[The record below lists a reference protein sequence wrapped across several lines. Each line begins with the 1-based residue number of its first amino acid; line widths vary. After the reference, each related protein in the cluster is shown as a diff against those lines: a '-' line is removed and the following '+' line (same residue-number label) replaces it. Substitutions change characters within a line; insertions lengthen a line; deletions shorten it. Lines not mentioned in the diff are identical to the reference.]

1 MKQTIKKTLSMFL
14 RTLLIIFTVTGCGS
28 ENDAA
33 FSDNETESGRKTITV
48 NGTDYF
54 PRQDITVVLLMGI
67 DTTGEMVDSGSY
79 NNDGESDVVAL
90 LVFNEESET
99 FSVININRDA
109 MVNMP
114 VLGLGGKKAG
124 TAYQQLALAHTY
136 GTGLEDSCE
145 NTKET
150 VSALINNVYIDYY
163 VAVNMSAIS
172 IVNDAVDGVTVEIT
186 DDFSQKDEQLPL
198 GEVTLMGD
206 QAVNFIRLR
215 KGVGDQLNISRMERH
230 KSYASGFLKAFRQ
243 KMDQGETFALSLY
256 ETISP
261 YIVTDCSVTVLTS
274 MMERYADYE
283 IVEIV
288 SPEGENVMGE
298 EYFEFYVDEQK
309 LDQLIL
315 RLFYEAK

>member
-114 VLGLGGKKAG
+114 VLGLAAKKQAQPTSSLPWHIPMAPVWK
-124 TAYQQLALAHTY
+124 TAVKT
-136 GTGLEDSCE
+136 
-145 NTKET
+145 
-150 VSALINNVYIDYY
+150 
-163 VAVNMSAIS
+163 
-172 IVNDAVDGVTVEIT
+172 
-186 DDFSQKDEQLPL
+186 QKKLCL
-198 GEVTLMGD
+198 HL
-206 QAVNFIRLR
+206 
-215 KGVGDQLNISRMERH
+215 
-230 KSYASGFLKAFRQ
+230 
-243 KMDQGETFALSLY
+243 
-256 ETISP
+256 
-261 YIVTDCSVTVLTS
+261 LTTC
-274 MMERYADYE
+274 
-283 IVEIV
+283 I
-288 SPEGENVMGE
+288 
-298 EYFEFYVDEQK
+298 
-309 LDQLIL
+309 
-315 RLFYEAK
+315 

>member
-172 IVNDAVDGVTVEIT
+172 IVNDAVGGVTVEIT

-230 KSYASGFLKAFRQ
+230 TEYINGFMESLNKKLDSGDSFIRNTYE
-243 KMDQGETFALSLY
+243 KM
-256 ETISP
+256 SP
-261 YIVTDCSVTVLTS
+261 YMCTDISVNSASTLFNK
-274 MMERYADYE
+274 YKDYQLAE
-283 IVEIV
+283 VIT
-288 SPEGENVMGE
+288 PKGENVRGE
-298 EYFEFYVDEQK
+298 KFMEFYLDEEAFK
-309 LDQLIL
+309 EMVINV
-315 RLFYEAK
+315 FYKEK

>member
-172 IVNDAVDGVTVEIT
+172 IVNDAVDGVTVTVT

-230 KSYASGFLKAFRQ
+230 TEYINGF
-243 KMDQGETFALSLY
+243 MESL
-256 ETISP
+256 
-261 YIVTDCSVTVLTS
+261 
-274 MMERYADYE
+274 
-283 IVEIV
+283 
-288 SPEGENVMGE
+288 NK
-298 EYFEFYVDEQK
+298 K
-309 LDQLIL
+309 LDSGDSFI
-315 RLFYEAK
+315 RNT